1 MKLGQSI
8 VLVVLLL
15 SAESLVNSKV
25 SLMTGSPT
33 TKMTRQKEPMGRL
46 TKKGP
51 LGRGRLTP
59 TLVQPT
65 SYLSLAITCHD
76 AAIEVST
83 IASNLNNFLIW
94 ISQYYFNAIIFQ
106 SIFVAIVFHS

>member
-25 SLMTGSPT
+25 SLLTSSPT
-33 TKMTRQKEPMGRL
+33 TKMARQKEPMGRL

-83 IASNLNNFLIW
+83 IASNLILYSSI
-94 ISQYYFNAIIFQ
+94 IS
-106 SIFVAIVFHS
+106 